1 MKPNRTPYKK
11 SKKEEKI
18 PQPKS
23 TTRLNK
29 YLANAGLCSRREAD
43 EHIKMG
49 LVQVNGKVVLEMGFQ
64 VNPKDEVKFDGA
76 RIKKNPPVYVL
87 LNKPKGFI
95 ASKMTGKI
103 KKPAQELLQKA
114 SPDFLLPIGDMGR
127 PTTGLVLL
135 TNDEIL
141 LAKLS
146 QTQKIPMVYK
156 ITLEKN
162 ITETL
167 QKKLMEGVL
176 FQDKTYRFKAITPLE
191 GKPKNEL
198 GVEVLGI
205 GPSTLLRIMESV
217 GNKILLLDRVVIG
230 GLTKKELPRGNWR
243 FLTAKEVGFLNMFS

>member
-1 MKPNRTPYKK
+1 
-11 SKKEEKI
+11 
-18 PQPKS
+18 
-23 TTRLNK
+23 
-29 YLANAGLCSRREAD
+29 
-43 EHIKMG
+43 
-49 LVQVNGKVVLEMGFQ
+49 
-64 VNPKDEVKFDGA
+64 
-76 RIKKNPPVYVL
+76 
-87 LNKPKGFI
+87 
-95 ASKMTGKI
+95 MTGKI
-103 KKPAQELLQKA
+103 KKPAQELVQKA

-167 QKKLMEGVL
+167 QKKLMEGML

-243 FLTAKEVGFLNMFS
+243 FLTSKEVGFLNMFS

>member
-1 MKPNRTPYKK
+1 
-11 SKKEEKI
+11 
-18 PQPKS
+18 
-23 TTRLNK
+23 
-29 YLANAGLCSRREAD
+29 
-43 EHIKMG
+43 
-49 LVQVNGKVVLEMGFQ
+49 
-64 VNPKDEVKFDGA
+64 
-76 RIKKNPPVYVL
+76 
-87 LNKPKGFI
+87 
-95 ASKMTGKI
+95 
-103 KKPAQELLQKA
+103 
-114 SPDFLLPIGDMGR
+114 
-127 PTTGLVLL
+127 
-135 TNDEIL
+135 
-141 LAKLS
+141 
-146 QTQKIPMVYK
+146 MVYK

-243 FLTAKEVGFLNMFS
+243 FLTSKEVGFLNMFS

>member
-87 LNKPKGFI
+87 LNN
-95 ASKMTGKI
+95 
-103 KKPAQELLQKA
+103 LR
-114 SPDFLLPIGDMGR
+114 D
-127 PTTGLVLL
+127 
-135 TNDEIL
+135 
-141 LAKLS
+141 
-146 QTQKIPMVYK
+146 
-156 ITLEKN
+156 
-162 ITETL
+162 
-167 QKKLMEGVL
+167 
-176 FQDKTYRFKAITPLE
+176 
-191 GKPKNEL
+191 
-198 GVEVLGI
+198 
-205 GPSTLLRIMESV
+205 LLR
-217 GNKILLLDRVVIG
+217 LR
-230 GLTKKELPRGNWR
+230 
-243 FLTAKEVGFLNMFS
+243 